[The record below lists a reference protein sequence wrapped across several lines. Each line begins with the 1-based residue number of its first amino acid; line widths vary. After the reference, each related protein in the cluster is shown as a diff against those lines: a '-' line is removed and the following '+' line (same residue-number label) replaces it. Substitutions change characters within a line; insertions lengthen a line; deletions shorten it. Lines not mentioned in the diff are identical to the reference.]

1 MYSRILVPLDGSKL
15 AEGIL
20 PYAALLSRTFGIRID
35 LLRAVAPPA
44 PISDGSYGELTKLPH
59 GPAPDQVK
67 EQASRY
73 IADVERNLQSSGLQA
88 SSSVQVGAPADV
100 IAEQAAL
107 EANTLVAMST
117 HGRTGVA
124 RWAMGSIT
132 DKVINIADQ
141 PMLVV
146 RPDQSKPLPEEIRF
160 ETLILPLDGST
171 ESEQSMAHAL
181 PLAKALNLKVVLV
194 TVNPGPSDYYL
205 VADYPAG
212 GVFYDSAE
220 DVARADKDA
229 GSYVEAVA
237 ERIRGEGIRAVETRV
252 ARGDAGSAI
261 VDLATEIQ
269 NSLVS
274 MATHGRSGVGRWV
287 MGSVSSKVIRH
298 SGDPVLL
305 TRTRA

>member
-1 MYSRILVPLDGSKL
+1 M
-15 AEGIL
+15 
-20 PYAALLSRTFGIRID
+20 
-35 LLRAVAPPA
+35 
-44 PISDGSYGELTKLPH
+44 
-59 GPAPDQVK
+59 
-67 EQASRY
+67 
-73 IADVERNLQSSGLQA
+73 
-88 SSSVQVGAPADV
+88 
-100 IAEQAAL
+100 
-107 EANTLVAMST
+107 
-117 HGRTGVA
+117 
-124 RWAMGSIT
+124 
-132 DKVINIADQ
+132 
-141 PMLVV
+141 
-146 RPDQSKPLPEEIRF
+146 
-160 ETLILPLDGST
+160 
-171 ESEQSMAHAL
+171 
-181 PLAKALNLKVVLV
+181 
-194 TVNPGPSDYYL
+194 
-205 VADYPAG
+205 ADYPAG